1 MIALRSFLT
10 PKESKA
16 SFATH
21 RTHTGAWKFDA
32 AFGILCPFC
41 SIRFSSKV
49 PTFILKLTC
58 WSTNFNRAKKGRNIF
73 PKERAFELVCSKIFW
88 FYAIF
93 LWCSEG
99 TFGSPLF
106 WLVFPFLWPP
116 GSCAQITF
124 LRNEITVGSRIIVR
138 LRVQQLLH
146 THGIECCA
154 QRVLTLVPRMAN
166 TILLEK
172 AINEETLWLEISNNV
187 ALNWQGQFF
196 GRDSYGSLP

>member
-88 FYAIF
+88 FYAMSLMQWGNIWF
-93 LWCSEG
+93 AFVLTGIS
-99 TFGSPLF
+99 FPL
-106 WLVFPFLWPP
+106 
-116 GSCAQITF
+116 A
-124 LRNEITVGSRIIVR
+124 SRILCPDHVLEEWDHGRIADNCQIACATITSYPRNRMLRTKSVDTSSSNGKHYFVR
-138 LRVQQLLH
+138 
-146 THGIECCA
+146 E
-154 QRVLTLVPRMAN
+154 
-166 TILLEK
+166 
-172 AINEETLWLEISNNV
+172 SN
-187 ALNWQGQFF
+187 
-196 GRDSYGSLP
+196 